1 MDAAGLM
8 LVLSRTLD
16 PRQREEAEKQLEEV
30 GIGLLP
36 GGTYR
41 MGARVRGYECTK
53 LLHCNRY

>member
-16 PRQREEAEKQLEEV
+16 PSQREEAEKQLEEV
-30 GIGLLP
+30 GMRQLP
-36 GGTYR
+36 GGTCR

-53 LLHCNRY
+53 LMYCN